1 MKATL
6 NGIQLAFEDQGK
18 GLPIVLLHG
27 FPLNLKMWDPQV
39 KELSPYFRVIALDLR
54 GHGGSDAPMWHYTME
69 IFCEDIIGLLDF
81 LRIEQAIMV
90 GLSMGGYILFN
101 LYRKY
106 PERVKGL
113 LFADTRASA
122 DTPEVRAGRFHL
134 AQTAYQ
140 KGIQSVADAMI
151 PKLLGASTMKNR
163 AHVVEEVRKI
173 ITANSVAGIIGD
185 LMAMSERF
193 DATPLLPK
201 IKCPTLVVVGDE
213 DMATSPEEVK
223 RWSSCIPGARFET
236 IPKAGHLSNFE
247 NPDAFN
253 RICLRFLNSTS
264 SGR

>member
-18 GLPIVLLHG
+18 GLPIVLVHG
-27 FPLNLKMWDPQV
+27 FPMNRTMWVPQV
-39 KELSPYFRVIALDLR
+39 KELSTSFRVITLDLR
-54 GHGGSDAPMWHYTME
+54 GHGESDAPMWHYTME
-69 IFCEDIIGLLDF
+69 MFCEDIIGLLDY
-81 LRIEQAIMV
+81 LKIEQAILV

-106 PERVKGL
+106 PERIKGL

-122 DTPEVRAGRFHL
+122 DTPEVRAGRFQL
-134 AQTAYQ
+134 AQTAYH
-140 KGIQSVADAMI
+140 KGIQSVAEAMI
-151 PKLLGASTMKNR
+151 PKLLGVSTMKHR
-163 AHVVEEVRKI
+163 AHVVEEVRNM

-185 LMAMSERF
+185 LMAMSERS
-193 DATPLLPK
+193 DATSLLPK

-213 DMATSPEEVK
+213 DMATPPEEVK
-223 RWSSCIPGARFET
+223 RFSSSIPGARFET
-236 IPKAGHLSNFE
+236 IPKAGHLSNLE

-253 RICLRFLNSTS
+253 RICIRFLNSIS